1 LDRGRKKMTKKSK
14 KLRAALEGM
23 DLEGRHSLEDAVSMI
38 KKLHVVKFDQSVD
51 VAVRLGVD
59 PRHAD
64 QMVRGA
70 VALPHGIGK
79 SVRVLVFA
87 KGDKVAEARDAGAD
101 FVGGQDLVE
110 KIQGGWMEFDK
121 VAATPDMM
129 GSVGKIGRLLGPR
142 GLMPNPKTGT
152 VTFEIGKC
160 VSDLKAGKIDF
171 RVEKAG
177 IVHAPIGRMS
187 FEEAQLADNFRSLM
201 ETLIR
206 MKPATAKGTYVKSV
220 SLSGT
225 MTPGVWVDAPA
236 FIRTLT

>member
-1 LDRGRKKMTKKSK
+1 MTKKSK

>member
-1 LDRGRKKMTKKSK
+1 MGRRAGKNQ
-14 KLRAALEGM
+14 RAAREKV
-23 DLEGRHSLEDAVSMI
+23 DSE
-38 KKLHVVKFDQSVD
+38 KLYTLKEAIELLKACNYTKFDQSVD

-59 PRHAD
+59 PKHAD

-101 FVGGQDLVE
+101 FVGGDDLVE
-110 KIQGGWMEFDK
+110 KIKGGWLEFDK
-121 VAATPDMM
+121 VCATPDMM
-129 GSVGKIGRLLGPR
+129 AAVGKIGRVLGPR

-152 VTFEIGKC
+152 VTFDIGRT
-160 VSDLKAGKIDF
+160 VADLKGGKIDF

-187 FEEAQLADNFRSLM
+187 FDNDKLEENMRSLV
-201 ETLIR
+201 EALQK
-206 MKPATAKGTYVKSV
+206 MKPSSAKGTYMKGISV
-220 SLSGT
+220 SGT
-225 MTPGVWVDAPA
+225 MTPGIRIDAPA
-236 FIRTLT
+236 LLRELR

>member
-1 LDRGRKKMTKKSK
+1 MSKKSK
-14 KLRAALEGM
+14 KMQAALKGV
-23 DLEGRHSLEDAVSMI
+23 DLGIQYSLDDAIALV

-59 PRHAD
+59 PRHAE

-110 KIQGGWMEFDK
+110 KIQGGWMDFDK

-177 IVHAPIGRMS
+177 IVHAPIGRIS
-187 FEEAQLADNFRSLM
+187 FEEAQLTENFRSLM
-201 ETLIR
+201 ETLVR
-206 MKPATAKGTYVKSV
+206 MKPATAKGTYVKSLSV
-220 SLSGT
+220 SGT
-225 MTPGVWVDAPA
+225 MTPGIWLDAPA
-236 FIRTLT
+236 FLRSLN

>member
-1 LDRGRKKMTKKSK
+1 MTKKSK

-236 FIRTLT
+236 FIRTLN

>member
-1 LDRGRKKMTKKSK
+1 MAKQTK
-14 KLRAALEGM
+14 KLRAALEDV
-23 DLEGRHSLEDAVSMI
+23 DLEGLHSLDEAVAI
-38 KKLHVVKFDQSVD
+38 VKKLHVVKFDQSVD
-51 VAVRLGVD
+51 AAVRLGVD
-59 PRHAD
+59 PRHSD
-64 QMVRGA
+64 QMIRGA

-79 SVRVLVFA
+79 TVRVLVFA

-152 VTFEIGKC
+152 VTFEIGRC
-160 VSDLKAGKIDF
+160 VEELKGGKIDF

-187 FEEAQLADNFRSLM
+187 FDEEKLAENFKSLM
-201 ETLIR
+201 EVLVR
-206 MKPATAKGTYVKSV
+206 MKPATAKGTYIKSV

-225 MTPGVWVDAPA
+225 MTPGVRVDAQSLL
-236 FIRTLT
+236 RSLS